1 MTAKACERCGVVKP
15 LEEFSPHRKTEDGR
29 NRVCKECVS
38 YRKRQHSHTHAFDVP
53 KRNIG
58 TWHMVEREL
67 LKLLQPRALPVDAA

>member
-38 YRKRQHSHTHAFDVP
+38 YRKRICKTFVHRKD
-53 KRNIG
+53 G
-58 TWHMVEREL
+58 DL
-67 LKLLQPRALPVDAA
+67 